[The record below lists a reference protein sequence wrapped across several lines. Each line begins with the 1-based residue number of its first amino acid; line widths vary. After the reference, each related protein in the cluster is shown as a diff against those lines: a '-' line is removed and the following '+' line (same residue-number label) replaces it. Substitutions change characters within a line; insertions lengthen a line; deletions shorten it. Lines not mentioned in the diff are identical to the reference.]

1 MSPRR
6 ERLGHTI
13 EGRRAVL
20 EAFRAG
26 TPMER
31 LYLLETADRGPQ
43 IDEILKH
50 AKELSVEVVF
60 ESRRDIERRARTRRH
75 QGVIAR
81 AQDPHY
87 TDFKELLSSATAAEN
102 TAMIVVLDGIEDPH
116 NLGAIART
124 VDAAGADGI
133 VISERRAVGV
143 TPGAISAS
151 AGALEHVSVARVV
164 NLSRAIEQLR
174 DAGLWIVG
182 LDGEGGHLH
191 TDVDLQVPVALV
203 VGSEGSGIS
212 RLVRKK
218 CDFIVALP
226 MAGKVGSLNASV
238 AASIV
243 LYEAV
248 RQRSGSF

>member
-20 EAFRAG
+20 EALRAG
-26 TPMER
+26 TPVDR

-43 IDEILKH
+43 IDEILKR

-87 TDFKELLSSATAAEN
+87 TDFNELLSSATAAEN

-124 VDAAGADGI
+124 VDASGADGI

-182 LDGEGGHLH
+182 LDGEGSHLH

-212 RLVRKK
+212 RLVREK